1 MYSHAYLPAAIDG
14 LFFTQKKASTK
25 IRRGLNTFP
34 IFHIMHDA
42 GCLPVDSAWQT
53 KSADCDHRNGALPV
67 APPLRGIHHAE

>member
-1 MYSHAYLPAAIDG
+1 MH
-14 LFFTQKKASTK
+14 KKASTRICK
-25 IRRGLNTFP
+25 GLNTFP

-67 APPLRGIHHAE
+67 APPLRGIHHASFF